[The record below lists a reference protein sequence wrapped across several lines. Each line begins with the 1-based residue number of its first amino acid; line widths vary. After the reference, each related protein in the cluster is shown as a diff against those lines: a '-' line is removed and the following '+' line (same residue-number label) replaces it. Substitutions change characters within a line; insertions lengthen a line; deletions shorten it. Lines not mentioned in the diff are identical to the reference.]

1 MNYNIVD
8 LNEIDE
14 STIIVSGIDTKD
26 YPDFA
31 DSFIQYAEFKNGA
44 PLTDEQLDE
53 LNKDSD
59 FVYKMVLKH
68 VHQST
73 THRLLGG
80 GCLLAIIR

>member
-31 DSFIQYAEFKNGA
+31 DSFIQYAEFKDGT
-44 PLTDEQLDE
+44 PLTD
-53 LNKDSD
+53 
-59 FVYKMVLKH
+59 
-68 VHQST
+68 
-73 THRLLGG
+73 
-80 GCLLAIIR
+80 

>member
-31 DSFIQYAEFKNGA
+31 DSFIQYAEFKDGT
-44 PLTDEQLDE
+44 PLTDEQLDI
-53 LNKDSD
+53 LNDD
-59 FVYKMVLKH
+59 FCFVYKMVLR
-68 VHQST
+68 Q
-73 THRLLGG
+73 
-80 GCLLAIIR
+80 IY